1 MQLVTLDDVLPAPH
15 FRERHRRR
23 IAASPDAVWT
33 ALHEVRL
40 SDSPLARVLMD
51 LRTLPLRLGRGR
63 RPGLVAGR
71 FLEDG
76 PLSVLVAEPERI
88 VVGGGVLQPWTLRGG
103 KKSPQLNARALR
115 TFNEPGWVKCAIGF
129 VLEPH
134 DDRTMLRTETRVRTD
149 RRTWLRFALYWFLV
163 RPGSGLV
170 RRGLLRAVARRAEAA
185 A

>member
-1 MQLVTLDDVLPAPH
+1 MLDDLLPAPH

-23 IAASPDAVWT
+23 IAAPPDAVWA

-40 SDSPLARVLMD
+40 ADSALARVLMN
-51 LRTLPLRLGRGR
+51 LRALPLRLNSGHHPR
-63 RPGLVAGR
+63 LVAGR

-76 PLSVLVAEPERI
+76 PLSFTAEPERI
-88 VVGGGVLQPWTLRGG
+88 VVGGGLLQPWKLRGG
-103 KKSPQLNARALR
+103 KKAPQLNGRALR
-115 TFNEPGWVKCAIGF
+115 AFNEPGWVKCAIDF

-134 DDRTMLRTETRVRTD
+134 EDGTTLRTETRVRATD
-149 RRTWLRFALYWFLV
+149 RRTWLRFAPYWFLI

>member
-1 MQLVTLDDVLPAPH
+1 VTLDDVLPAPH

-23 IAASPDAVWT
+23 IGAPPDAVWA

-51 LRTLPLRLGRGR
+51 LRTLSSRLSSGR
-63 RPGLVAGR
+63 RPRLVAGR
-71 FLEDG
+71 LLEDG
-76 PLSVLVAEPERI
+76 PLSVLADELERI

-103 KKSPQLNARALR
+103 KKPPQLNARALR
-115 TFNEPGWVKCAIGF
+115 AFNEPGWVKCAIGF

-134 DDRTMLRTETRVRTD
+134 DDGTTLRTETRVRATD
-149 RRTWLRFALYWFLV
+149 RRTWLRFALYWILI
-163 RPGSGLV
+163 RAGSGLV